1 MITANTLPVFLFITA
16 DPELVGG
23 DTLTCGVCRKDFAL
37 ADIVKFIQHKVLT
50 CNKENYQCSRSSENG
65 AAGGDNSPSAAS
77 APVQGGADLRE
88 SLNSN
93 APSTTAGTTTSTAS
107 TTLSGSGT
115 SVTRRHSI
123 STTTAIQQQPPL
135 SALTPPSGKS
145 SPLIGSGNN
154 NNHLGDLVKAEL
166 EGKQRSSSENKAEC
180 VDADTNTTNSGKKI
194 INHSYINMCNV
205 PQLQVYWI
213 FSIRLPTNSFQV
225 LNILAKQ

>member
-50 CNKENYQCSRSSENG
+50 CNKENYQCGRSSENG
-65 AAGGDNSPSAAS
+65 TAGGDNTPSAATT
-77 APVQGGADLRE
+77 AAVQAGVDPRE
-88 SLNSN
+88 SLISN
-93 APSTTAGTTTSTAS
+93 VSASSGTTTSPTSS

-115 SVTRRHSI
+115 AVTRRHSI
-123 STTTAIQQQPPL
+123 STTTAVQQQPPL

-154 NNHLGDLVKAEL
+154 NNHLSDLVKAEL
-166 EGKQRSSSENKAEC
+166 EGKQRSSAENKAER
-180 VDADTNTTNSGKKI
+180 VDADTNTTNSGRI
-194 INHSYINMCNV
+194 
-205 PQLQVYWI
+205 
-213 FSIRLPTNSFQV
+213 
-225 LNILAKQ
+225 

>member
-1 MITANTLPVFLFITA
+1 MGIDKFGAVYNGTITAAATATPVQPGPTPGPPHTSAVTVAGSTSPIGAMSSPNSDGNVVTNDTKINVGLDSVMESQAAQLNLLLYQIYRPYFNA

-88 SLNSN
+88 SLNSSLN
-93 APSTTAGTTTSTAS
+93 APCTTAGTTTSTAS

-123 STTTAIQQQPPL
+123 
-135 SALTPPSGKS
+135 
-145 SPLIGSGNN
+145 
-154 NNHLGDLVKAEL
+154 
-166 EGKQRSSSENKAEC
+166 
-180 VDADTNTTNSGKKI
+180 
-194 INHSYINMCNV
+194 
-205 PQLQVYWI
+205 
-213 FSIRLPTNSFQV
+213 
-225 LNILAKQ
+225 

>member
-77 APVQGGADLRE
+77 APVQGDPRE
-88 SLNSN
+88 SLNSSLN
-93 APSTTAGTTTSTAS
+93 APCTTAGTTTSTAS

-194 INHSYINMCNV
+194 YSYIYSYIYNNIYLVCIY
-205 PQLQVYWI
+205 VYVY
-213 FSIRLPTNSFQV
+213 T
-225 LNILAKQ
+225 

>member
-1 MITANTLPVFLFITA
+1 M
-16 DPELVGG
+16 
-23 DTLTCGVCRKDFAL
+23 CRKDFAL

-65 AAGGDNSPSAAS
+65 TAGGDNTPAAS
-77 APVQGGADLRE
+77 AAVQGGIDPRE
-88 SLNSN
+88 SLISSVN
-93 APSTTAGTTTSTAS
+93 ASTIAGTTTTSTAS

-115 SVTRRHSI
+115 AVTRRHSI
-123 STTTAIQQQPPL
+123 STTTAVQQQPPL

-180 VDADTNTTNSGKKI
+180 VDADTNTTNSGRK
-194 INHSYINMCNV
+194 NN
-205 PQLQVYWI
+205 
-213 FSIRLPTNSFQV
+213 
-225 LNILAKQ
+225 NIQK

>member
-50 CNKENYQCSRSSENG
+50 CNKENYQCGRSSENG
-65 AAGGDNSPSAAS
+65 TAGGDNTPAA
-77 APVQGGADLRE
+77 ATTAAVQAGVDPRE
-88 SLNSN
+88 SLISN
-93 APSTTAGTTTSTAS
+93 VNASSGTTTSSPTSS

-115 SVTRRHSI
+115 AVTRRHSI
-123 STTTAIQQQPPL
+123 STTTAVQQQPPL

-154 NNHLGDLVKAEL
+154 NNHLSDLVKAEL
-166 EGKQRSSSENKAEC
+166 EGKQRSSAENKAER
-180 VDADTNTTNSGKKI
+180 VDADTNTTNSGRI
-194 INHSYINMCNV
+194 
-205 PQLQVYWI
+205 
-213 FSIRLPTNSFQV
+213 
-225 LNILAKQ
+225 

>member
-88 SLNSN
+88 SLNSSLN
-93 APSTTAGTTTSTAS
+93 APCTTAGTTTSTAS

-194 INHSYINMCNV
+194 YKSLLEQSRMRCMHIAT
-205 PQLQVYWI
+205 
-213 FSIRLPTNSFQV
+213 SI
-225 LNILAKQ
+225 